1 MRLDVVVRRHA
12 RLRWSALKQPK
23 VGGDKIVSQFA
34 ANQIRRNHKAGTS
47 NFMRLRPLAAFL
59 RSIHGAQYPNNLISH
74 VSFNPTETQSY
85 VVIHDAITNSETLSQ
100 TFVSLFVIAIPGYYI
115 LPC

>member
-1 MRLDVVVRRHA
+1 MVDLAATKSRRRSEDSDRQSICA
-12 RLRWSALKQPK
+12 TRF
-23 VGGDKIVSQFA
+23 VEI
-34 ANQIRRNHKAGTS
+34 HKAGTS
-47 NFMRLRPLAAFL
+47 NFTRVRPLAVYL
-59 RSIHGAQYPNNLISH
+59 GGIHGAKHPNDLISH
-74 VSFNPTETQSY
+74 VSFNPTETQIY